1 MAEKFFYKAINDEGK
16 NIRGIIESNDLYE
29 AEMLL
34 FEKGLN
40 VLTVRESNLFD
51 ELDEKFELLKEKLT
65 KVTLSDLIVFTRQFS
80 TLYSAG
86 IPVLTSLDRLKSQS
100 LNPKFRKVLA
110 EIVEDIRAGSSLFFA
125 FNKHQNVF
133 PSLYIGMIKVG
144 EEGGVLDIILQRIA
158 AVLET
163 QLETQNRIKSAT
175 RYPKL
180 VVFSIISAF
189 IVLLTFVVPKFVGLF
204 SKFKT
209 ELPLPTRILIWMN
222 HAFQN
227 YWWLALVAAI
237 LSIYLFRKI
246 RKSEKGK
253 FETDRL
259 ILKIPV
265 IGNLVKKI
273 YIARIVRIL
282 GLLYQSG
289 IPIMTGFEIVSEVTG
304 NEVFKKE
311 LLIIRNSIAT
321 GTAINVAVRSS
332 LLFPVIVSDMI
343 AAGEETG
350 MLDEMLFKI
359 ADYFDEETDYII
371 QNLSS
376 AIEPILLLFIAA
388 MILLIALGVFL
399 PMWNMMN
406 VFKS

>member
-65 KVTLSDLIVFTRQFS
+65 KVTLTDLIVFTRQFS

-100 LNPKFRKVLA
+100 LNPKFRKVLT
-110 EIVEDIRAGSSLFFA
+110 EIVEDVRAGSSLFFA

-227 YWWLALVAAI
+227 YWWLALIAAI

-304 NEVFKKE
+304 NEVFKNE
-311 LLIIRNSIAT
+311 LLKIRNSIAT

-350 MLDEMLFKI
+350 MLDDMLFKI

-376 AIEPILLLFIAA
+376 AIEPVLLLFIAA

-406 VFKS
+406 VFKA